1 MLNPTLLKVLMGDA
15 EREGDWAG
23 PSFHSLIDAAGLSTG
38 PVKPRMIYPEA
49 QQIPSPHFAITVA
62 WVFPIH
68 LRSSALLVAPG
79 SFQKGGC
86 SGLSH
91 SGSCA
96 GPAQGWT
103 HGRLELLVRNDVG
116 VSHGGFIAV
125 PGRTHL
131 PTATAGHTEVLSAL
145 PSPGVCKITGPQE
158 DRPSPGLP
166 SACPSQLSV
175 RPSPGVAALLVQQV
189 PRPQSRTA
197 PPGRW
202 GSQCVLEWNQ
212 PGRCYSCQDPLG
224 YSCLEKPLYRGAW
237 RATVH
242 GVIESRARLKRLS
255 ARACILAGIGETLR
269 LLLRLL
275 SRDPCALLSSCSAIP
290 VRPPGAWSSTLSELI
305 WKVTW
310 KI

>member
-1 MLNPTLLKVLMGDA
+1 MLNPTLLRVLMGDP

-23 PSFHSLIDAAGLSTG
+23 PSFYSLIDAAGLSTG
-38 PVKPRMIYPEA
+38 PVKPRMIHPEA

-62 WVFPIH
+62 WVLPIH
-68 LRSSALLVAPG
+68 LQNSALLVAPG

-116 VSHGGFIAV
+116 VSRGGFIAV

-145 PSPGVCKITGPQE
+145 PSLGVCKITGPQE
-158 DRPSPGLP
+158 HRPSPGLP

-175 RPSPGVAALLVQQV
+175 HPSPGVATLLM
-189 PRPQSRTA
+189 
-197 PPGRW
+197 
-202 GSQCVLEWNQ
+202 
-212 PGRCYSCQDPLG
+212 
-224 YSCLEKPLYRGAW
+224 
-237 RATVH
+237 
-242 GVIESRARLKRLS
+242 
-255 ARACILAGIGETLR
+255 
-269 LLLRLL
+269 
-275 SRDPCALLSSCSAIP
+275 
-290 VRPPGAWSSTLSELI
+290 
-305 WKVTW
+305 
-310 KI
+310 